1 MYTKNERNWVL
12 YDVGNSALFM
22 LITAFVPMY
31 FKTLLGADS
40 SPDELVVLWANAQTV
55 TSLIVAILV
64 PILGPFAD
72 YPGKK
77 IKFFNIFFMLGVLGC
92 LVLGFI
98 TNVTMFLV
106 IYVLMAIGLNASL
119 VFYDAMLVDV
129 TDEDR
134 MDHVSSSG
142 YAWGYI
148 GSVFPFILS
157 MLVFMFPQYVGL
169 GEDLAHRMPFVITGL
184 WWLIFTIPMQKT
196 YEQKHSKDVS
206 EISVKHTLCEL
217 GQTVKSICTGEDRRV
232 FFFLLAFF
240 FYIDGVHTVISMS
253 ATYAISLQIPDEQM
267 LLAFLW
273 TQFVAFPSAL
283 LYGKLSNKVGTLRM
297 IRIGVAAYVGGVFFA
312 AFWLKTSTGFY
323 ALATLIGMFQGGV
336 QGLSRSYFGRI
347 IPKERANEYYGFFDI
362 FGKAAA
368 VVGTVMVAAI
378 TSATANPSYGVLS
391 IAILLFI
398 GFVLLIKVQKIDTAM
413 ENNA

>member
-31 FKTLLGADS
+31 FKTLLGEGS

-98 TNVTMFLV
+98 TNVTMFLIV
-106 IYVLMAIGLNASL
+106 YVLMAIGLNASL

-196 YEQKHSKDVS
+196 YVQKHSKDVS
-206 EISVKHTLCEL
+206 EISVKHTLYEL
-217 GQTVKSICTGEDRRV
+217 GQTVKSICSGEDRRV

-283 LYGKLSNKVGTLRM
+283 LYGKLSHKVGTLRM

-312 AFWLKTSTGFY
+312 AFWLKTATGFY

-398 GFVLLIKVQKIDTAM
+398 GFVLLVKVQRIDKEM
-413 ENNA
+413 ECEA

>member
-22 LITAFVPMY
+22 LITAFVPIY
-31 FKTLLGADS
+31 FNTLLNGAS
-40 SPDELVVLWANAQTV
+40 SEELVVVWANAQTI

-64 PILGPFAD
+64 PLLGPFAD

-77 IKFFNIFFMLGVLGC
+77 IKFFNAFFTLGVVGC

-98 TNVTMFLV
+98 TEVTWFLV
-106 IYVLMAIGLNASL
+106 VYILMAIGLNASL

-134 MDHVSSSG
+134 MDRVSSSG

-169 GEDLAHRMPFVITGL
+169 DDSIGHRMPFIITGL

-196 YEQKHSKDVS
+196 YVQKHSKDVS
-206 EISVKHTLCEL
+206 EISVKHTLHEL
-217 GQTVKSICTGEDRRV
+217 GQTVVSICKGEDRRV
-232 FFFLLAFF
+232 FYFLLAFF

-253 ATYAISLQIPDEQM
+253 ATYAITLNIDQKWM
-267 LLAFLW
+267 LVAFLW

-283 LYGKLSNKVGTLRM
+283 IYGKLSNKVGTLRM

-312 AFWLKTSTGFY
+312 AFWLESIIGFF

-347 IPKERANEYYGFFDI
+347 IPKDRSNEYFGFFDI

-378 TSATANPSYGVLS
+378 TAATGEPSYGVLS

-413 ENNA
+413 AE

>member
-31 FKTLLGADS
+31 FKTLLGAQS
-40 SPDELVVLWANAQTV
+40 TGEELVVLWANAQTA

-64 PILGPFAD
+64 PLLGPFAD

-77 IKFFNIFFMLGVLGC
+77 IKFFNIFFLTGVIGC
-92 LVLGFI
+92 LILGFI
-98 TNVTMFLV
+98 TSVTWFLIV
-106 IYVLMAIGLNASL
+106 YILMAIGLNASL

-129 TDEDR
+129 TTEENMDR
-134 MDHVSSSG
+134 VSSSG

-169 GEDLAHRMPFVITGL
+169 DADLGHRMPFVITGI
-184 WWLIFTIPMQKT
+184 WWFIFTMPMEKT
-196 YEQKHSKDVS
+196 YVQKHSKDVS
-206 EISVKHTLCEL
+206 EISVSHTMREL
-217 GQTVKSICTGEDRRV
+217 GQTVKCICKGEDRRV
-232 FFFLLAFF
+232 FYFLLAFF

-253 ATYAISLQIPDEQM
+253 ATYAISLNIADKDM

-283 LYGKLSNKVGTLRM
+283 IYGKLSNKVGTLRM
-297 IRIGVAAYVGGVFFA
+297 IRIGVAAYFGGVFFA
-312 AFWLKTSTGFY
+312 AFWLKSATGFF

-347 IPKERANEYYGFFDI
+347 IPKERSNEYFGFFDI

-368 VVGTVMVAAI
+368 VVGTVMVAII
-378 TSATANPSYGVLS
+378 TDLTGNPSYGVLS

-398 GFVLLIKVQKIDTAM
+398 GFVLLMEVQKIDTQTEEA
-413 ENNA
+413 